1 MLYPLSYERRVKPEH
16 FSATGHPFRNRF
28 REGPYVR
35 RADAADGG
43 SAGRRL
49 GGNLQVSARP
59 VAAPAARIVRLV
71 TSAVG

>member
-1 MLYPLSYERRVKPEH
+1 VKPEH

-28 REGPYVR
+28 RKGLDAHPR
-35 RADAADGG
+35 DAADGG
-43 SAGRRL
+43 TAGRRV

-59 VAAPAARIVRLV
+59 VGASEAGIVRLV